1 MLGGEETT
9 GLAQSVAPELFPRTS
24 AGDLSATAPGW
35 LIFFVNHEG
44 REEHERCVEL
54 EPRRTRRARS
64 FMKFDSLS
72 NRVIGCAIEVHR
84 ELGPG
89 LLESAYEQCLAH
101 ELKLGGIQFD
111 RQKNLPVEYKGQK
124 IDCGYRI
131 DLLVEGQLILE
142 LKCVDALTSVHQAQ
156 LMTYM
161 KLAKIKTGFLI
172 NFNVSLLKNGLKRFV
187 L

>member
-1 MLGGEETT
+1 M
-9 GLAQSVAPELFPRTS
+9 
-24 AGDLSATAPGW
+24 
-35 LIFFVNHEG
+35 
-44 REEHERCVEL
+44 
-54 EPRRTRRARS
+54 
-64 FMKFDSLS
+64 
-72 NRVIGCAIEVHR
+72 IGCAIEVHR